1 MTISFR
7 FTRGRLVVR
16 RVLMK
21 HAYPAWPMM
30 AIDTGARVSVVT
42 PKVAQELGFDT
53 VQTEPTVSII
63 GATGKAGA
71 ALLRVASAA
80 IMGQEV
86 RDLRVLCHPLPA
98 ELQLDGILGLDFLK
112 HFDIHISNSTET
124 LTLTRWR
131 E

>member
-1 MTISFR
+1 MTVSFR
-7 FTRGRLVVR
+7 FTRGRLIAR
-16 RVLMK
+16 RVLLK

-53 VQTEPTVSII
+53 GETEPTVNII
-63 GATGKAGA
+63 GATGKSGA

-86 RDLRVLCHPLPA
+86 RNLRVLCHPLPA
-98 ELQLDGILGLDFLK
+98 ELQLDGILGLDFLR
-112 HFDIHISNSTET
+112 HFDIQIANSTEM

-131 E
+131 Q

>member
-1 MTISFR
+1 
-7 FTRGRLVVR
+7 
-16 RVLMK
+16 MK

-53 VQTEPTVSII
+53 VQPEPTVSII